1 MMKKTSKMAAAG
13 VLAAMMALSLAAC
26 GGSSNSG
33 APAPAETQADGSVK
47 TEGRTM
53 KVLNPEEPG
62 AEDALNKAMD
72 AWAAE
77 AGVTL
82 DKMVI
87 SHDDQLTKFPSMA
100 KNKDLPD
107 LIQTTRLHQ
116 LYPEEFVDM
125 STVVDTSLFE
135 ESALKI
141 VGKDYKSDKIS
152 GLPSQFTTTNFYYNK
167 DAFAAAGVEAPTV
180 ENPWTWDELYENAAK
195 IQAGGN
201 IKYGFAADVSRA
213 RYDILMYANGGS
225 LTVKDGDSF
234 KVAVNSPA
242 NVSTQRE

>member
-135 ESALKI
+135 ESA
-141 VGKDYKSDKIS
+141 
-152 GLPSQFTTTNFYYNK
+152 
-167 DAFAAAGVEAPTV
+167 
-180 ENPWTWDELYENAAK
+180 
-195 IQAGGN
+195 
-201 IKYGFAADVSRA
+201 
-213 RYDILMYANGGS
+213 
-225 LTVKDGDSF
+225 
-234 KVAVNSPA
+234 
-242 NVSTQRE
+242 

>member
-1 MMKKTSKMAAAG
+1 MMKKTSKKAAAG
-13 VLAAMMALSLAAC
+13 FLAAVMALSLAAC

-135 ESALKI
+135 EAALKI

-180 ENPWTWDELYENAAK
+180 DKPWTWDELYENAAK
-195 IQAGGN
+195 IQASGS
-201 IKYGFAADVSRA
+201 IKYGFAADVS
-213 RYDILMYANGGS
+213 
-225 LTVKDGDSF
+225 
-234 KVAVNSPA
+234 
-242 NVSTQRE
+242 